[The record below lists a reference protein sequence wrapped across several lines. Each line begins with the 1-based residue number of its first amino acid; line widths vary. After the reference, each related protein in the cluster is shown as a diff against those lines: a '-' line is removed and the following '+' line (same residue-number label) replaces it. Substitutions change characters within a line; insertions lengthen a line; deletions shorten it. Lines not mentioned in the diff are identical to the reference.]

1 MMSAYQPADAESKRQ
16 LTRLVSPML
25 NRIGEFS

>member
-1 MMSAYQPADAESKRQ
+1 MMAAYQPADAESKRP
-16 LTRLVSPML
+16 LTRLASAML